1 MFRHRLQVLDSY
13 EVIGLPVVSRAGLRY
28 VPWIDRA
35 VEPYN
40 ATRLPIGRSTGLTE
54 ALRRASAA

>member
-13 EVIGLPVVSRAGLRY
+13 EVIGLPVVSHDGLRY

-35 VEPYN
+35 VEPYT
-40 ATRLPIGRSTGLTE
+40 ATRLPVGSGTGLAD